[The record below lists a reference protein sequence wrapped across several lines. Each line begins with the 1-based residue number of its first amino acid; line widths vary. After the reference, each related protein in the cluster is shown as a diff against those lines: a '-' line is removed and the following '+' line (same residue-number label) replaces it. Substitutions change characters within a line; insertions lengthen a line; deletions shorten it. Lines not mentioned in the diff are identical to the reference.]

1 MSKVYIACHH
11 RDPANALAARLSV
24 AGHTITSS
32 WHCDTAPRPSP
43 DDAATWSANASRNM
57 KEIGNSDVLV
67 LIAST
72 EHIAGTGRVPG
83 GKFVEFGYALAR
95 CVRVITLGGVENG
108 MLYHPN
114 AEHAADVADLL
125 AILANR

>member
-11 RDPANALAARLSV
+11 RDHANALAEQLSAAWHAV
-24 AGHTITSS
+24 SS
-32 WHCDTAPRPSP
+32 TWHRDDTPRPAA
-43 DDAATWSANASRNM
+43 DDAEAWKANAARNTR
-57 KEIGNSDVLV
+57 EIGNSDVLV
-67 LIAST
+67 LIASP

-125 AILANR
+125 AKLANR